1 MDGSRPHPLITGTKI
16 TSLGTLAS
24 RLLGMV
30 RDIATAS
37 LLGMSHGGVMDAFVL
52 AFRVPNTFRRLFGE
66 GALAASYLP
75 VVTQLLEHDRRR
87 AWQLVSVLLT
97 WLAVLLSVVTL
108 LGEAVCGVVYL
119 VGYDVSGLGLLSGL
133 TAVMLPYMLFICMA
147 AQVAATLQALGHFTA
162 PALAPLV
169 MNGCW
174 LAGVWGVAPWLA
186 PDRQRQAYAVAGAVL
201 VSSVL
206 QLAVQWRVLC
216 RLGFQFH
223 YHWPNARQS
232 MFQIAAAMVP
242 MTVGLAITQLNTLMD
257 SLIAWCLAAP
267 ADGPERIAWLGGEI
281 RYPMTQGAAAS
292 IYYGERLYEFPL
304 AMLGIAVATAIY
316 PLLSRHAARGDHE
329 ALRDDLTLG
338 LRLVLFL
345 GVPAGAGLV
354 LLAHP
359 LSRLLFEHGHFT
371 PEDTLRTSRM
381 VACYGAG
388 VWAYCATPV
397 LVRGFYALGDRITP
411 VKIGSAMMGLNLVL
425 NLTLVWPMAEAGLAV
440 ATSAAA
446 MGQVILLV
454 LFFSRTKV
462 ALDWRSLGATAAR
475 AVGATIL
482 MTAASGVALVGVQ
495 SPGADLVG
503 QLAQVGVPT
512 AVGLAVYLIAYR
524 AFHGRE
530 LKMMF
535 SGRQTGVVDRNPDG
549 W

>member
-75 VVTQLLEHDRRR
+75 VVTQLLEHDRPK
-87 AWQLVSVLLT
+87 AWQLASVLLA

-108 LGEAVCGVVYL
+108 LGEMACGAVYL
-119 VGYDVSGLGLLSGL
+119 LGYDVPGMGLLTGM

-174 LAGVWGVAPWLA
+174 LAAVWGVAPWLA

-201 VSSVL
+201 VSGVL

-216 RLGFQFH
+216 RLGFQFQ

-257 SLIAWCLAAP
+257 SLIAWSLAAP
-267 ADGPERIAWLGGEI
+267 ADGPERIAWLGGI
-281 RYPMTQGAAAS
+281 RYPMAQGAAAS

-304 AMLGIAVATAIY
+304 ALLGIAVATAIY
-316 PLLSRHAARGDHE
+316 PLLSRHAARGDHDS
-329 ALRDDLTLG
+329 LRDDLTLG

-381 VACYGAG
+381 VVCYGVG

-397 LVRGFYALGDRITP
+397 LVRGFYALGDRLTP
-411 VKIGSAMMGLNLVL
+411 VKIGSAMIGLNLVL

-446 MGQVILLV
+446 MGQVVLLV
-454 LFFSRTKV
+454 LIFSRTKI
-462 ALDWRSLGATAAR
+462 ALDWHSLGKTAAR

-482 MTAASGVALVGVQ
+482 MTAASGVALAGVQ
-495 SPGADLVG
+495 SAGSGLVG
-503 QLAQVGVPT
+503 QLTQVAVPT
-512 AVGLAVYLIAYR
+512 AVGLAVYLVSYHLFR
-524 AFHGRE
+524 GHE

-535 SGRQTGVVDRNPDG
+535 PGRQIRVVERNPDE